1 MSSELDDFIQ
11 QHKAKL
17 ALERENLQQVASC

>member
-1 MSSELDDFIQ
+1 MSSELDSFIQ

-17 ALERENLQQVASC
+17 AQEKVDLQQVCAL